1 MTKRILF
8 MLMATACLMLALH
21 APAFA
26 VPPTELLR
34 VEQNT
39 PFQSM
44 CCISYR
50 EKVTLTEP
58 SAIAP
63 VIVTWST
70 DYQATSLYVASV
82 SVNGGPCLAQG
93 SVLLNPFGAG
103 NGSGPFDSH
112 LFQWV
117 IQPSDGLIAGKNTFL
132 LCGGSF
138 SDPNGVLMLG
148 FNTLS
153 ARISK

>member
-1 MTKRILF
+1 MARKMMLLF
-8 MLMATACLMLALH
+8 LAIACLMLAVET
-21 APAFA
+21 PAFA

-58 SAIAP
+58 SVIAP

-70 DYQATSLYVASV
+70 DYQATSMYVASV
-82 SVNGGPCLAQG
+82 SVNGGPCLKQG

-112 LFQWV
+112 MFQWV
-117 IQPSDGLIAGKNTFL
+117 IQPSDGLVTGKNTFL

-138 SDPNGVLMLG
+138 TDPNGVLMLG

-153 ARISK
+153 ARLSK